1 MELKLMNEYSDREL
15 LELIMA
21 SQAQIMNRL
30 NEMAKH
36 MKLENPEHPWDPSEE
51 VVGEGMWE
59 TINGANNLNE
69 QLPGLIQQHQTTAE

>member
-36 MKLENPEHPWDPSEE
+36 MKLEDPQNPWDPSEE

-59 TINGANNLNE
+59 TVNGAKSLNE
-69 QLPGLIQQHQTTAE
+69 QLPGLIEQHQAAT